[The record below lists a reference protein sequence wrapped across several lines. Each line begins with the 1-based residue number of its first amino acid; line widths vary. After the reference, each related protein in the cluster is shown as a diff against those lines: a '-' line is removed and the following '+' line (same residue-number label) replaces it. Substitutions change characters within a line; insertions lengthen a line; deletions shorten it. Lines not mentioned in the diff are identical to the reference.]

1 MDLLGVQET
10 IVKYVK
16 GLCEQRVALY
26 VGVCI
31 YIYIYRGRV
40 GTDLV
45 DGFVV
50 ANFAGSPS

>member
-31 YIYIYRGRV
+31 YIYRGRV